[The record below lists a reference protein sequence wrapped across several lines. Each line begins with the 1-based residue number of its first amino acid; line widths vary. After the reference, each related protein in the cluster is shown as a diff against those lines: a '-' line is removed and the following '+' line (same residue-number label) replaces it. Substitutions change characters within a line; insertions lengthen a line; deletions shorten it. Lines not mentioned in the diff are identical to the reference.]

1 MVHLIIFTPMRLK
14 ILFVLLLLYICLPA
28 FAQPPAAA
36 QKDYDQA
43 MLYQSKKQYSKAIEK
58 MESAVKNYAAYTEAY
73 SLLGEWY
80 FRQKRYA
87 EAATLF
93 AKASTSCKNGTR
105 AFAKPLV
112 KSLLNSYNIAGAQQV
127 LSAVSMPGDKEWMQ
141 LQERAAFMQKALK
154 EKWADTPRNA
164 GISINTPQPEMY
176 PCISSD
182 TQTLYFT
189 RRVNGIDEDFY
200 RAKLDSCG
208 GWFYARNLGSPP
220 NTSAQ
225 EAAQMIS
232 GDGHYLFF
240 MRCDTRSDN
249 GWANGGCDLFMAYTG
264 DSVWSIPQSF
274 GATINTP
281 AYEGTP
287 CLSSDNR
294 ELYFT
299 SDREGGYGGL
309 DLWVSRFEN
318 GLWQAAR
325 NLGPGINT
333 PGNETAPFL
342 HTDNNTLYFASTGHT
357 GMGGTDI
364 YFSRRVN
371 DTTWGGAQNM
381 GYPLN
386 SVDDDNSISISLD
399 GTRAWF
405 ASDRDS
411 TSGNFDIYEINLP
424 QQQQPL
430 PVAILKGYS
439 YDSLS
444 KEQLNYTSIYISN
457 AETNE
462 QLYHYT
468 SNRGDGTYMITLP
481 VGKKYAYNADR
492 IGYLEMAGTIDLTS
506 VDHTEKTGFN
516 IPLLPQG
523 YQAPITDS
531 GILIVYF
538 PKNSTQL
545 SETDRTMIYEA
556 MSPWLMEKSIQVMI
570 NGYTDNS
577 GTPMLNEELSYLRAG
592 LVAKEINALGID
604 ELNIKSHGW
613 GEADPVAPNDSDD
626 NRNLNRRVEVI
637 IRR

>member
-1 MVHLIIFTPMRLK
+1 MQPRF
-14 ILFVLLLLYICLPA
+14 LLLFLLFYTCLPV
-28 FAQPPAAA
+28 FAQPPASA

-43 MLYQSKKQYSKAIEK
+43 MLYHSKKQYEKAIEK
-58 MESAVKNYAAYTEAY
+58 MESAVKGYAAFTEAY
-73 SLLGEWY
+73 SILGEWY

-87 EAATLF
+87 DAAALF
-93 AKASTSCKNGTR
+93 AKAAATCKNGAH
-105 AFAKPLV
+105 AFAKPLA
-112 KSLLNSYNIAGAQQV
+112 KSLLNSYNVADAQRI
-127 LSAVSMPGDKEWMQ
+127 LSTTAMPRDKEWAQ
-141 LQERAAFMQKALK
+141 LQQRAAFMQKALK

-164 GISINTPQPEMY
+164 GISINTQQPEMY

-189 RRVNGIDEDFY
+189 RRVNGVDEDFY

-208 GWFYARNLGSPP
+208 GWFYARNMGSPP

-240 MRCDTRSDN
+240 MRCDTRSEN

-264 DSVWSIPQSF
+264 DSVWSVPQTF

-287 CLSSDNR
+287 CLSPDNR
-294 ELYFT
+294 ELYFC

-309 DLWVSRFEN
+309 DIWVSRFEN
-318 GLWQAAR
+318 GMWQAPR

-333 PGNETAPFL
+333 AGNESAPFL
-342 HTDNNTLYFASTGHT
+342 HTDNNTLYFASNGHT
-357 GMGGTDI
+357 GMGGSDI

-371 DTTWGGAQNM
+371 DSTWTGAENM

-386 SVDDDNSISISLD
+386 STDDENSISISLD
-399 GTRAWF
+399 GRRAWF

-411 TSGNFDIYEINLP
+411 LAGNFDIYEIDLP
-424 QQQQPL
+424 LHLQPL
-430 PVAILKGYS
+430 PVAILKGFT

-457 AETNE
+457 AETGE

-468 SNRGDGTYMITLP
+468 SNRGDGSYMMTLP
-481 VGKKYAYNADR
+481 VGIKYNYNADR
-492 IGYLEMAGTIDLTS
+492 IGYLDMSGTIDLSGTN
-506 VDHTEKTGFN
+506 HTEKTAYN

-531 GILIVYF
+531 TILTVYF
-538 PKNSTQL
+538 PKNSKAL

-556 MSPWLMEKSIQVMI
+556 IAPWLMEKNMLVMI
-570 NGYTDNS
+570 NGYTDNT
-577 GTPMLNEELSYLRAG
+577 GTPLLNEELSYLRAG
-592 LVAKEINALGID
+592 LVVSEMMALGID
-604 ELNIKSHGW
+604 EMNIKAHGW
-613 GEADPVAPNDSDD
+613 GEANPVAPNDSDA
-626 NRNLNRRVEVI
+626 NRDLNRRVEVI